1 MQKNKEKQKLSGYI
15 LLNIL
20 RQITEK
26 EMYFTV
32 LDNKSLLF

>member
-32 LDNKSLLF
+32 LENESLLF